1 MGIITSNAWLD
12 VDYGHELQRFLL
24 DTFKIIGILESRCE
38 PWFTEAD
45 VNTVATI
52 VERCDSAKERADHLV
67 KFIKVKRPLADLIP
81 GDPRTAAL
89 DRWNAIRRHTDRVKR
104 AGRKDRK
111 TRPLGVM
118 TDEDDNYRIRVC
130 RQSELCAEIDGKQR
144 TAKWGVNIRAPAVL
158 FDIYRQWQAK
168 QGEDLAAIDTLMDV
182 QSGIPTRI
190 NEFFYLNIEEAR
202 TERSKVVI
210 FSPL

>member
-24 DTFKIIGILESRCE
+24 DNFKIIGILESRCE

-89 DRWNAIRRHTDRVKR
+89 TVGTQFVGTQIASS
-104 AGRKDRK
+104 A
-111 TRPLGVM
+111 L
-118 TDEDDNYRIRVC
+118 
-130 RQSELCAEIDGKQR
+130 AEK
-144 TAKWGVNIRAPAVL
+144 
-158 FDIYRQWQAK
+158 
-168 QGEDLAAIDTLMDV
+168 
-182 QSGIPTRI
+182 
-190 NEFFYLNIEEAR
+190 
-202 TERSKVVI
+202 TERPDPWAS
-210 FSPL
+210 